1 MKKIMIIC
9 DRCDKEIKTYP
20 MKLIADYTKRV
31 DGKDPEGYTMPEII
45 RKAIQGECDRDYCEG
60 CMQEILDFAHQNID
74 LQTFVAEKKEEIAEE
89 AEIDAKAMVLT
100 DGKIKKLL
108 KPGQIEMIEQLLA
121 RGMSEKDIS
130 RDMGVER
137 YLVRYLI
144 GEMKKAG

>member
-1 MKKIMIIC
+1 MKKILIIC
-9 DRCDKEIKTYP
+9 DRCGKEIKGYP
-20 MKLIADYTKRV
+20 MKLIAEYTERV
-31 DGKDPEGYTMPEII
+31 DEKSPEKQVIPDAL
-45 RKAIQGECDRDYCEG
+45 RKAIQEDCERDYCEE
-60 CMQEILDFAHQNID
+60 CMLEIIDFAHQNMD
-74 LQTFVAEKKEEIAEE
+74 LQTFMSEKKEEIAEE
-89 AEIDAKAMVLT
+89 AEINAKAMVLT

-144 GEMKKAG
+144 GEIKKAG